1 MAEYCTWADVF
12 SSKKGENE
20 MFIILY
26 WYLFNKPDC
35 QVGILKTM
43 DKLQRLRHFKNLPES
58 LISKDSRRQG
68 INKYIQHMEEYN
80 LIGRIDYNSRKLLGI
95 EDTSKRRI
103 YFQALQFFYFDP
115 FCVKTPRS
123 RGKDVLSHFKE
134 YEEYTKNSRVSK
146 AFESVLFWTRM
157 DWFWTFKGL
166 KHCLVNEIQRVVQVY
181 APKPETFMS
190 RIFPGKRD
198 YLLLYELILKSF
210 LDVEKLRNI
219 ENETEEE
226 GVSVE
231 SEQEHFNSRL
241 NEVNLEMLDKDKVL
255 KDSFYH
261 KYFEDNCFPRDQEI
275 EVGLEFVTKQI
286 ERYRML
292 QREHVSFNR
301 KTLMFE

>member
-1 MAEYCTWADVF
+1 
-12 SSKKGENE
+12 

-43 DKLQRLRHFKNLPES
+43 DELQRSRHFKNLPKS

-68 INKYIQHMEEYN
+68 INKYIQQMEEYN
-80 LIGRIDYNSRKLLGI
+80 LIGRIDSSSKKLLGI
-95 EDTSKRRI
+95 EDKNKKRI

-115 FCVKTPRS
+115 FCLKTPRS

-134 YEEYTKNSRVSK
+134 YEEYTKNPRVLR
-146 AFESVLFWTRM
+146 AFESVLYWTRM
-157 DWFWTFKGL
+157 DWFWTLTDL
-166 KHCLVNEIQRVVQVY
+166 KHCLVNGIQRVVQVY
-181 APKPETFMS
+181 APKPEIFMS
-190 RIFPGKRD
+190 RIFPGKKD

-210 LDVEKLRNI
+210 LDVETLHNI

-226 GVSVE
+226 GVSIE
-231 SEQEHFNSRL
+231 NEQEYFSSRFKD
-241 NEVNLEMLDKDKVL
+241 VDLEMLDKDKIL

-261 KYFEDNCFPRDQEI
+261 KYYEDRCFPRAEEI
-275 EVGLEFVTKQI
+275 EIGLELVTKQI

-292 QREHVSFNR
+292 QREHISFNR